1 MITKYKALIF
11 HPLLW
16 VLLFLFQQ
24 ADGLRAQSSNGKDY
38 RFGTFFNL
46 SGAASYSKFRDFG
59 VSPLIYSG
67 ALFGGMGEL
76 AFDRQKW
83 DVAIGGGG
91 LVGTISEKSLFTT
104 QGTAYGIYYNT
115 QGLYR
120 FWQKNNQQF
129 DLKGGLQLNGWVNI
143 RETPSF
149 NNASVVVEA
158 LNTLSGAVKFNWR
171 IAKEQK
177 GRKLL
182 WIFPTKPGLRL
193 MKLSSQLSVPLVNT
207 AWRPKYAYI
216 DDFTNG
222 KTNFLERND
231 FTIGGYRLQWRTDF
245 SYFLF
250 NGNIFKVSYQWDAQR
265 QGNAFNRLEIGH
277 HILLVGFSIRMN

>member
-1 MITKYKALIF
+1 MNTKSNALIF
-11 HPLLW
+11 HTLLWPLL
-16 VLLFLFQQ
+16 FFFQHPNTST
-24 ADGLRAQSSNGKDY
+24 AQSNSDKDY
-38 RFGTFFNL
+38 RFGTFLNV
-46 SGAASYSKFRDFG
+46 SGAVSYSKFRDFG

-67 ALFGGMGEL
+67 ALYGGMGEL
-76 AFDRQKW
+76 AFDRRKW

-104 QGTAYGIYYNT
+104 QATAYAIYYNA

-120 FWQKNNQQF
+120 FWQKDDQQF

-149 NNASVVVEA
+149 NNASVAVEA
-158 LNTLSGAVKFNWR
+158 LNTVSGAVKFNWR

-222 KTNFLERND
+222 KSNFLERND

-245 SYFLF
+245 SYYLF
-250 NGNIFKVSYQWDAQR
+250 NGNIFKISYQWDTQR
-265 QGNAFNRLEIGH
+265 LGNTFNRLEIGH